1 MRLLSNTVRISQM
14 ICICFCLR
22 SSKQH
27 QGPSQNFIRMARSKA
42 VVPPKSQSSSEIK
55 SQGKKKQTKP
65 SLSIV
70 AEPPAPAEISKE
82 NKDDEEGP
90 EAEANDGDEEGG
102 SEVEDREEDSE
113 DGGVDRVGME
123 RLMELLGEDGLDD
136 FDRAQL
142 ESLAGEDED
151 NEDIEDDDEGEED
164 EEVSDGGK
172 AKNHSEA
179 EEGEVGEVKS
189 NGDAIPL
196 DLDEAESIDEDA
208 VPKQKLEIDNQVSLV
223 GSERMFF
230 IRVIYIPGCTRPY
243 PSNDSARLF
252 VTLDR
257 NSHYHILRK
266 NTSRCQ

>member
-1 MRLLSNTVRISQM
+1 MRLLSNTLRISQM

-42 VVPPKSQSSSEIK
+42 VVLPKSQSSSEIK

-123 RLMELLGEDGLDD
+123 RLMELILLMDSMVSVIKFL
-136 FDRAQL
+136 L
-142 ESLAGEDED
+142 SLLFLMLVHFLVWMCSSK
-151 NEDIEDDDEGEED
+151 IE
-164 EEVSDGGK
+164 
-172 AKNHSEA
+172 
-179 EEGEVGEVKS
+179 
-189 NGDAIPL
+189 
-196 DLDEAESIDEDA
+196 
-208 VPKQKLEIDNQVSLV
+208 
-223 GSERMFF
+223 
-230 IRVIYIPGCTRPY
+230 
-243 PSNDSARLF
+243 
-252 VTLDR
+252 
-257 NSHYHILRK
+257 IL
-266 NTSRCQ
+266 TISGA